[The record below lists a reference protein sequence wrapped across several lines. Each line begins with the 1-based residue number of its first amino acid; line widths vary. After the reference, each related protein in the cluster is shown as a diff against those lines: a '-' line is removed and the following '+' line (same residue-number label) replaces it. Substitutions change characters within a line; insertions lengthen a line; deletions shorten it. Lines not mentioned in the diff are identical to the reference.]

1 MSERGIAVVIVVY
14 HPSEADILQIEK
26 LDAAYRGVLVDN
38 TPNGRSRAADMS
50 LANLHY
56 IYNGNHNGIA
66 GAQNR
71 ALEWLLR
78 QDGIER
84 VVFLDQDSRVDTS
97 YPRLISNEFGRIS
110 KFYHLAL
117 LGPTTYH
124 EQDGTEYKS
133 VIHTKPKAQQGF
145 IARRDV
151 ISSGSCCSIGVLQ
164 ELGLFDEKLF
174 IDYVDF
180 ELCWRA
186 ESQGWLCGI
195 TTRACIRHQ
204 VGCREIKLGSYRVI
218 ISAPYRY
225 YYQYRNY
232 LWLCRRHYVPLQW
245 KVATSIKHLSR
256 LFYLPIVL
264 KHGTKYLSFMLKGI
278 VSGLT
283 RKNEYQQND
292 KSKCDSCFI

>member
-1 MSERGIAVVIVVY
+1 MSENVIAVVIVVY
-14 HPSEADILQIEK
+14 QPSEADMLQIEM

-38 TPNGRSRAADMS
+38 TPERQSRAAAMS

-97 YPRLISNEFGRIS
+97 YPRLISDEFRRIS
-110 KFYHLAL
+110 NFFHLAL
-117 LGPTTYH
+117 LGPTAYH

-133 VIHTKPKAQQGF
+133 VIHTTPEAQQGF
-145 IARRDV
+145 IAKRDV

-164 ELGLFDEKLF
+164 ELGLLDERLF

-186 ESQGWLCGI
+186 ESHGWVCGI

-204 VGCREIKLGSYRVI
+204 VGRRELKLGSYRVI

-225 YYQYRNY
+225 FYQYRNY
-232 LWLCRRHYVPLQW
+232 LWLCRRKYVPLQW
-245 KVATSIKHLSR
+245 KVANGIKNTLR
-256 LFYLPIVL
+256 LIYFPFVV
-264 KHGTKYLSFMLKGI
+264 KGGAKCFKFMLKGI
-278 VSGLT
+278 AVGLGFE
-283 RKNEYQQND
+283 REK
-292 KSKCDSCFI
+292 K